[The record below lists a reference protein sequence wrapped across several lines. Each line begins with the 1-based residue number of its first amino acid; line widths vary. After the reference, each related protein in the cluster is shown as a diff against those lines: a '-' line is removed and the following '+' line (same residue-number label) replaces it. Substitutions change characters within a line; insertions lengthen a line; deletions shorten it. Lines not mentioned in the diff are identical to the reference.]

1 MKDESAG
8 HKTETFMLQ
17 FEFSLCFYTS
27 SLKWN
32 SFLNFKYYP
41 LIFDCIFNI
50 SNVLKLKKFTLYN
63 KSVINNIH
71 EKTVLFKVTD
81 I

>member
-1 MKDESAG
+1 MKDKRVG
-8 HKTETFMLQ
+8 HKAETFMLQ
-17 FEFSLCFYTS
+17 FEFSLCFYTLN
-27 SLKWN
+27 LKWN
-32 SFLNFKYYP
+32 SFYYFKYYP

-63 KSVINNIH
+63 KSVIIFMR
-71 EKTVLFKVTD
+71 KQLLFKVTD